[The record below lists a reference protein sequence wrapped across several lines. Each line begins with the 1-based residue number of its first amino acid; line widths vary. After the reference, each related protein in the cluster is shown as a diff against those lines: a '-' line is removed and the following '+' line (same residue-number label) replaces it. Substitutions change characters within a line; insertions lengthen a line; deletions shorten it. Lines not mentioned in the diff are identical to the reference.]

1 MISSMP
7 ASTAS
12 STIYWIVGLSRI
24 GNISLDIALMAG
36 KNLVPRPA
44 AGIIAF
50 LIFIIYILPLMFQI
64 TDKNS
69 HTFIND
75 LKTII
80 NKKPLNNELV
90 KNLTSFNIIKFDYKN
105 IEVFNIFYII
115 VLIV

>member
-24 GNISLDIALMAG
+24 GNISLDIALVAG

-50 LIFIIYILPLMFQI
+50 LIFIIYIILLIIQI
-64 TDKNS
+64 NYNNS
-69 HTFIND
+69 HTFNNN

-80 NKKPLNNELV
+80 NKTPLNNELV
-90 KNLTSFNIIKFDYKN
+90 KNHTFFSIIKFNYKN
-105 IEVFNIFYII
+105 IEVFSIF
-115 VLIV
+115 